1 MISTALFFPGR
12 RVQKSS
18 PRVRLTEEAL
28 VKALLPLTKLQE
40 ETNQSL
46 RTIQTRLNA
55 LSSRLE
61 DQQQGSMSSWPLF
74 VLIAAFVMQVFVQW
88 LFR

>member
-1 MISTALFFPGR
+1 M
-12 RVQKSS
+12 
-18 PRVRLTEEAL
+18 RLTEEAL

-61 DQQQGSMSSWPLF
+61 DQQQGSVSSWPLF